1 MCCKNNNLS
10 EYPVHTKRLTAV
22 MDRLTTHTVL
32 GELLAPVAEALE
44 RVRNADA
51 NASVLSMFD
60 FIGLGVLRHLQ
71 GMRTLREQV
80 QSLLHLA
87 PAQAPEPPLARST
100 WSDALSSVRR
110 RAVMAETIP
119 ALLAEARA
127 VLPDRLAGFPELG
140 ARPVYA
146 VDGTYQKESTH
157 YRRCT
162 PRQGGEDNP
171 KGHALL
177 SFYDLRLGCPADVYT
192 DTRNR
197 HETTLLRDYDENPQA
212 MTRHHRGLWLV
223 DRAFIDARFW
233 DQKKRRLGI
242 TMITRMKKNL
252 QIDSSESLAVAPLP
266 VNEGVVQDL
275 GILLRSSR
283 EPWRL
288 ITLRTRRGRLVAFLT
303 NEFSLEPGLIAFL
316 YSRRWDEEK
325 CFDTWKND
333 FSQAKAWGRS
343 PVAIGN
349 QVRLAIITSL
359 LVAMLLH
366 RKMGQHGIVDEKAL
380 LKQDRRQNSATD
392 GTDRPDW
399 STPLFRFTS
408 KVSRQVL
415 RFFKHCFHKP
425 ASQAL
430 YETQLKPVLLGYL

>member
-1 MCCKNNNLS
+1 MCCKYNNLS
-10 EYPVHTKRLTAV
+10 EYPVNTKRLTAV
-22 MDRLTTHTVL
+22 MDRLTDHTVL
-32 GELLAPVAEALE
+32 GELLAPVGDALA
-44 RVRNADA
+44 RVRKPDA
-51 NASVLSMFD
+51 NTSVLSMFD

-71 GMRTLREQV
+71 GMRSLREQV

-87 PAQAPEPPLARST
+87 PAPAAEPPLARST
-100 WSDALSSVRR
+100 WSDALASKRR
-110 RAVMAETIP
+110 QGVVAETIP

-146 VDGTYQKESTH
+146 MDATYQQESTH
-157 YRRCT
+157 YRRRT
-162 PRQGGEDNP
+162 PRQGGQDNP

-192 DTRNR
+192 DTRSR
-197 HETTLLRDYDENPQA
+197 HETKLLRDYDENAQA
-212 MTRHHRGLWLV
+212 MTRHKTGLWLV

-242 TMITRMKKNL
+242 TMITRMKKSL
-252 QIDSSESLAVAPLP
+252 IIDSSESLAVTPSP
-266 VNEGVVQDL
+266 VNEGVVKDQ
-275 GILLRSSR
+275 GIRLRSSR

-288 ITLRTRRGRLVAFLT
+288 ITLRTRRGTQVEFLT

-316 YSRRWDEEK
+316 YSRRWEEEK

-343 PVAIGN
+343 PVAIAN

-366 RKMGQHGIVDEKAL
+366 QKMGQHGIVDEKAL
-380 LKQDRRQNSATD
+380 RKQDRRQNSATD

-399 STPLFRFTS
+399 STSVFRFTS

-430 YETQLKPVLLGYL
+430 YEAQLRPMLLGYL